1 MGISFCFENKEKKD
15 GFKTVK
21 RVKEYEDKHIKI
33 KHEIIEESVNGRK
46 TNYTDNKY
54 IYNKDNYY
62 KPQFLL
68 GSGEV

>member
-1 MGISFCFENKEKKD
+1 MGISICCENVGKKD

-21 RVKEYEDKHIKI
+21 RVKEYEDKHVKI

>member
-1 MGISFCFENKEKKD
+1 MGISICCENEGKKD

-21 RVKEYEDKHIKI
+21 RVKEYEDKHVKI

-68 GSGEV
+68 DSGEV

>member
-1 MGISFCFENKEKKD
+1 MGILPCFENKRKKD
-15 GFKTVK
+15 GFKTVR
-21 RVKEYEDKHIKI
+21 RVKEYEDNHIKI